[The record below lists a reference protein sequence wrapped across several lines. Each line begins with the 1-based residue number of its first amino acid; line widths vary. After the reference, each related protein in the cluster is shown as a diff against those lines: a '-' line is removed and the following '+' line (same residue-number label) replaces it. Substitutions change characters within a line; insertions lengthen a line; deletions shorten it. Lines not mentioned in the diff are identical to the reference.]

1 MGYLSTLTHNLSVF
15 CVDGSNGMGMRME
28 VGDGDEDKDGGGNG
42 DGSRR
47 DTYWPPTSNLQG
59 SLKELQESGRVVDIT
74 GNNNTAS
81 TDKPTRM
88 PRTCTIPTIQT
99 MLLG

>member
-47 DTYWPPTSNLQG
+47 DTYWPPTSSLQR
-59 SLKELQESGRVVDIT
+59 SLEELQESGRVEGIT
-74 GNNNTAS
+74 GSSTAS
-81 TDKPTRM
+81 TDKPKSA
-88 PRTCTIPTIQT
+88 PRTYTVPTIQT
-99 MLLG
+99 MLPS